1 MTRATLAQASTWLLR
16 LRATQNIAE
25 SALDAKLAV
34 RPIAASMIKTYDA
47 DVFRPESREA
57 VSATLKWFKEP
68 DIRERLDVWVRI
80 NAPETVEMLHPDA
93 AIAPISEAARW
104 HFSRFLK
111 ASDETVAIRALG
123 TLRSREGEAFDWI
136 VRHDHMAASYAVQH
150 GWKPTP
156 MADELGTDWDD
167 EPCIR
172 DIVQKIV
179 AGMRTQGTAQRVR
192 HDQWRSLGDILWFGA
207 KPRANITSDP
217 SILIMTLARVIR
229 LHAPQHQDILLDEL
243 RSVAE
248 PVPVAFVETTLFG
261 EI

>member
-1 MTRATLAQASTWLLR
+1 VTRATLAQASAWLLQ

-25 SALDAKLAV
+25 SALEAKLAV

-47 DVFRPESREA
+47 DVFRSESREA

-93 AIAPISEAARW
+93 AIAPISETARW
-104 HFSRFLK
+104 HFSHFLK

-156 MADELGTDWDD
+156 TADELGTDWDD
-167 EPCIR
+167 EPGIR
-172 DIVQKIV
+172 AMARRIRAFPRTTQWEAMVQ
-179 AGMRTQGTAQRVR
+179 
-192 HDQWRSLGDILWFGA
+192 DQAMNTLL
-207 KPRANITSDP
+207 
-217 SILIMTLARVIR
+217 MTVG
-229 LHAPQHQDILLDEL
+229 LHARQHFDAAVDEF